1 MITKEQMTLPHEA
14 LHWWHHLK
22 QVEVRLQ
29 LEIKQTN
36 KGINM
41 TKHLEILN
49 VLKEIFTM
57 PWTCL
62 TEHQLLLLNAL
73 LFRNN
78 GCQHFWPTIPT
89 TEARLEEMSK
99 SWTKVVKLCP
109 FPKCLTQTA
118 VNVAASNQVNWKA
131 MSGSASSSSL
141 FQHKIACINKGL
153 QVSPVR
159 VPCEFKVI
167 LHRLISTLTMSTWL
181 IC

>member
-1 MITKEQMTLPHEA
+1 MHTQTISVLKFFNPLCTYTHKTQRNKHKVISNMITKEQMTLPHEA

-49 VLKEIFTM
+49 VLKEIVTM
-57 PWTCL
+57 LWTCL

-78 GCQHFWPTIPT
+78 GCQHLWPTIPT
-89 TEARLEEMSK
+89 TEAILDWRKWVNHEQRLLSCARFL
-99 SWTKVVKLCP
+99 SGWHKL
-109 FPKCLTQTA
+109 L
-118 VNVAASNQVNWKA
+118 
-131 MSGSASSSSL
+131 
-141 FQHKIACINKGL
+141 
-153 QVSPVR
+153 
-159 VPCEFKVI
+159 
-167 LHRLISTLTMSTWL
+167 
-181 IC
+181 